1 MINKV
6 IKRDGRVV
14 DFDSSKILAAVEK
27 SMKAAGQAAP
37 QGAAAV
43 TEAVVRYLEAHYPDT
58 PPKIEEIQD
67 VVEHELMRMGFDEVA
82 KQYILYRANRTRIR
96 EANTSLMKTID
107 EITRVDARQSDVKR
121 DNANIDGNT
130 AMGSMLQIGTAGAK
144 AYNEAYLLTPAQAKA
159 YREGDI
165 HIHDFDF
172 YSLRCFLAEP

>member
-58 PPKIEEIQD
+58 PPKIEEIQ
-67 VVEHELMRMGFDEVA
+67 ESIEELGVPVTIRGEALTLEQFAALSNIIGRRM
-82 KQYILYRANRTRIR
+82 KQQ
-96 EANTSLMKTID
+96 
-107 EITRVDARQSDVKR
+107 V
-121 DNANIDGNT
+121 
-130 AMGSMLQIGTAGAK
+130 
-144 AYNEAYLLTPAQAKA
+144 
-159 YREGDI
+159 
-165 HIHDFDF
+165 
-172 YSLRCFLAEP
+172 

>member
-82 KQYILYRANRTRIR
+82 THYFFII
-96 EANTSLMKTID
+96 SLKIS
-107 EITRVDARQSDVKR
+107 RKS
-121 DNANIDGNT
+121 
-130 AMGSMLQIGTAGAK
+130 GSTGK
-144 AYNEAYLLTPAQAKA
+144 ENVSSPFSSS
-159 YREGDI
+159 R
-165 HIHDFDF
+165 
-172 YSLRCFLAEP
+172 

>member
-96 EANTSLMKTID
+96 RGKHQPD
-107 EITRVDARQSDVKR
+107 EDHRRNHPCGCPPER
-121 DNANIDGNT
+121 
-130 AMGSMLQIGTAGAK
+130 
-144 AYNEAYLLTPAQAKA
+144 
-159 YREGDI
+159 R
-165 HIHDFDF
+165 
-172 YSLRCFLAEP
+172 

>member
-43 TEAVVRYLEAHYPDT
+43 TEAVVRYLEEHYPDT

-67 VVEHELMRMGFDEVA
+67 AVEHELMRMGC
-82 KQYILYRANRTRIR
+82 N
-96 EANTSLMKTID
+96 
-107 EITRVDARQSDVKR
+107 
-121 DNANIDGNT
+121 
-130 AMGSMLQIGTAGAK
+130 LQ
-144 AYNEAYLLTPAQAKA
+144 
-159 YREGDI
+159 
-165 HIHDFDF
+165 
-172 YSLRCFLAEP
+172 LRGVT